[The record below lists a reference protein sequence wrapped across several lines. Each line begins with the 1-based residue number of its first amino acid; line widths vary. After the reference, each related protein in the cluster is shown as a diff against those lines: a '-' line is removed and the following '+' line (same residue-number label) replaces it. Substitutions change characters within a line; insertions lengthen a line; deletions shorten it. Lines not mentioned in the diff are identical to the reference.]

1 MRIKVLGLAVVAAF
15 ALSAI
20 ASATAMAL
28 PEIVNSKGVAL
39 AAGTKITDRSGKS
52 VLETI
57 KGSKITCEKDKSAGE
72 VTGARTAKNTIT
84 FEGCTA
90 FGLGCNT
97 SGKVIEI
104 HVTSTVVYLNEK
116 EKTVGIVLALE
127 KEPTITCG
135 GVQKLKV
142 RGDTICPVSP
152 VNTLTKVVTLACKQ
166 TKGVQEPLEY
176 EEGGKKVKP
185 PLNETEA
192 SGFPE
197 KFAFTQSG
205 LTSADELEF
214 GSPVEEVEVKA

>member
-28 PEIVNSKGVAL
+28 PEIVGGKLGP
-39 AAGTKITDRSGKS
+39 GTKITDRSGAS
-52 VLETI
+52 TLET
-57 KGSKITCEKDKSAGE
+57 KSGEKISCKKDVSSGE

-90 FGLGCNT
+90 FGLSCNT
-97 SGKVIEI
+97 GGKVVEI
-104 HVTSTVVYLNEK
+104 HVTSTVVYLSEK

-135 GVQKLKV
+135 GIQKLKV

-152 VNTLTKVVTLACKQ
+152 VNKLTKIVTLACKA

-176 EEGGKKVKP
+176 EEGGVKVKP
-185 PLNETEA
+185 PLNETEG
-192 SGFPE
+192 SGLK
-197 KFAFTQSG
+197 KFAFIQSG
-205 LTSADELEF
+205 LTSSDELEF